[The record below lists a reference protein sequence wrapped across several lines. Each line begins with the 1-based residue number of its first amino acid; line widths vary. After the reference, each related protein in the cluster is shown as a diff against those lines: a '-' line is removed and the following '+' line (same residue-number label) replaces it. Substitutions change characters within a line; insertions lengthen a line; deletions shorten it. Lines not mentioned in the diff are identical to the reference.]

1 MYIFIFDKIL
11 EVSGLMD
18 GYESSFK
25 GCFLDKQN
33 PVDRGCKTFSK
44 KLKFENASLQKI
56 KRPCIEALLNYR
68 ILE

>member
-1 MYIFIFDKIL
+1 
-11 EVSGLMD
+11 MD
-18 GYESSFK
+18 GFESSLK

>member
-1 MYIFIFDKIL
+1 
-11 EVSGLMD
+11 MD

-33 PVDRGCKTFSK
+33 PVDRGCKTFWK

-56 KRPCIEALLNYR
+56 KRSCITSLKATKPNST
-68 ILE
+68 IFF